1 MDIEARIR
9 EILMK
14 TAPTND
20 NYLNINHDGKIGKTQ
35 PLGYINI
42 QGNNN
47 IVVKIDWVFFAT
59 LLLLIGTFIFNR

>member
-20 NYLNINHDGKIGKTQ
+20 NYLNINHDSKINKTQ

>member
-1 MDIEARIR
+1 
-9 EILMK
+9 MK

-20 NYLNINHDGKIGKTQ
+20 NYLNINHDSKINKTQ